1 MIRISVAAL
10 EHQELDLEG
19 SEPASLLEL
28 EGDPMLRAEHPVRY
42 RLHAK
47 KVSGGVLVSG
57 SVGTVVAGECGR
69 CLAPVEQAVAAED
82 FTLFY
87 EHPDAEE
94 LDITEDVRAELLLN
108 LPVNL
113 LCAPDC
119 AGLCPVCGANRNT
132 TRCGCELHA
141 DGEAPVPPPDGASP
155 WDALDQLKH

>member
-19 SEPASLLEL
+19 GEPAALLEL
-28 EGDPMLRAEHPVRY
+28 ENDPVLHAGQPVRY
-42 RLHAK
+42 KLHAK

-57 SVGTVVAGECGR
+57 SVGTVVSGLCGR
-69 CLAPVEQAVAAED
+69 CLAPVEEAVAAED

-113 LCAPDC
+113 LCSPDC
-119 AGLCPVCGANRNT
+119 AGLCPICGANRNT
-132 TRCGCELHA
+132 AECGC
-141 DGEAPVPPPDGASP
+141 VPAERRDDAPPDEDDSP
-155 WDALDQLKH
+155 WSALDQLKH

>member
-10 EHQELDLEG
+10 EHQELDLAG
-19 SEPASLLEL
+19 SEPAALLEL
-28 EGDPMLRAEHPVRY
+28 EGDPVLHADRPVCY
-42 RLHAK
+42 KLHAK

-57 SVGTVVAGECGR
+57 SVGTAVSGVCGR

-87 EHPDAEE
+87 EHPETEE
-94 LDITEDVRAELLLN
+94 LDVTEDVRAELLLN

-113 LCAPDC
+113 LCRPDC

-132 TRCGCELHA
+132 THCSCTPS
-141 DGEAPVPPPDGASP
+141 DDAPEPEEGASP